1 MKKSVV
7 ILIALIYAASIVLVG
22 YLGLKAKTYNDV
34 FPVEKIE
41 ILTEYSEVRDTGE
54 KYIIFN
60 SESGKNSTLQF
71 ECRVLPD
78 NATDKKIIYKLAS
91 DCTIAT
97 ISENGLLTFM
107 TDKIQSVS
115 SLTVY
120 IYANQNPAVQEEVIV
135 YFIP

>member
-34 FPVEKIE
+34 YPVERLE
-41 ILTEYSEVRDTGE
+41 ILTEYNEMPNTGD
-54 KYIIFN
+54 KYITFVHRDG
-60 SESGKNSTLQF
+60 EEPTLQF
-71 ECRVLPD
+71 ECRVLPE
-78 NATDKKIIYKLAS
+78 NATDKEIIYKLAS

-97 ISENGLLTFM
+97 ISEDGLLTFLP
-107 TDKIQSVS
+107 DEIHQVS

-120 IYANQNPAVQEEVIV
+120 IYANQNPAIQEEVTV

>member
-7 ILIALIYAASIVLVG
+7 ILITLIYAASIVLVG

-34 FPVEKIE
+34 FPVERIE
-41 ILTEYSEVRDTGE
+41 ILTEYSEVPDTGD
-54 KYIIFN
+54 KYIVFDP
-60 SESGKNSTLQF
+60 SDGAAPTLQL
-71 ECRVLPD
+71 ECRALPD

-97 ISENGLLTFM
+97 ISEDGLLTFL
-107 TDKIQSVS
+107 TDKIDTVS

-120 IYANQNPAVQEEVIV
+120 IYANQNPAIQEEIIV

>member
-34 FPVEKIE
+34 FPVERLE
-41 ILTEYSEVRDTGE
+41 ILTDYKEVPESGE
-54 KYIIFN
+54 KYIVFN
-60 SESGKNSTLQF
+60 PADGEAPAIQF
-71 ECRVLPD
+71 ECRALPD

-97 ISENGLLTFM
+97 ISEDGLLTFL
-107 TDKIQSVS
+107 TDKIQKTSSV
-115 SLTVY
+115 TVY
-120 IYANQNPAVQEEVIV
+120 IYANQNPALQEEVVV

>member
-34 FPVEKIE
+34 YPVERLE
-41 ILTEYSEVRDTGE
+41 ILTEYNEMPNTGD
-54 KYIIFN
+54 KYITFVHRDG
-60 SESGKNSTLQF
+60 EEPTLQF
-71 ECRVLPD
+71 ECRVLPE
-78 NATDKKIIYKLAS
+78 NATDKKVIYKLAS

-97 ISENGLLTFM
+97 ISEDGLLTFL
-107 TDKIQSVS
+107 TDNIHQVS

>member
-34 FPVEKIE
+34 FPVERIE
-41 ILTEYSEVRDTGE
+41 ILTEYNEHPETGD

-60 SESGKNSTLQF
+60 HSAGEEPTLQF
-71 ECRVLPD
+71 ECRALPD
-78 NATDKKIIYKLAS
+78 NASDKKIIYKLAS

-97 ISENGLLTFM
+97 ISDDGLLTFL
-107 TDKIQSVS
+107 TDKIDSAS

-120 IYANQNPAVQEEVIV
+120 IYANQNPALQEEIVV
-135 YFIP
+135 YFIS

>member
-7 ILIALIYAASIVLVG
+7 ILISLIYVASIVLVG

-34 FPVEKIE
+34 FPVEQIE
-41 ILTEYSEVRDTGE
+41 ILTEYSEVLESGE
-54 KYIIFN
+54 KYIVFN
-60 SESGKNSTLQF
+60 PKDGEDPTIQF
-71 ECRVLPD
+71 ECRALPD

-97 ISENGLLTFM
+97 ISEDGLLTFL
-107 TDKIQSVS
+107 TDKIHSVS
-115 SLTVY
+115 SVSVY
-120 IYANQNPAVQEEVIV
+120 IYANQNPALQEEIVV

>member
-34 FPVEKIE
+34 YPVERLE
-41 ILTEYSEVRDTGE
+41 ILNEYSEMPNTGD
-54 KYIIFN
+54 KYITFN
-60 SESGKNSTLQF
+60 PKDGEEPTLQF

-97 ISENGLLTFM
+97 ISEGGLLTFLPGRI
-107 TDKIQSVS
+107 DSVS

>member
-34 FPVEKIE
+34 FPVERLE
-41 ILTEYSEVRDTGE
+41 ILTEYQENAATGD

-60 SESGKNSTLQF
+60 SNGSGDNTIQF

-78 NATDKKIIYKLAS
+78 TATDKGIIYKLAN

-97 ISENGLLTFM
+97 ISDDGLLTFT
-107 TDKIQSVS
+107 TDEIS

-120 IYANQNPAVQEEVIV
+120 IYANQNPVIQEEITV

>member
-34 FPVEKIE
+34 FPVERIE
-41 ILTEYSEVRDTGE
+41 ILTEYSEVPDTGE
-54 KYIIFN
+54 KYIVFN
-60 SESGKNSTLQF
+60 PADGEEPTIQF
-71 ECRVLPD
+71 ECMALPD

-97 ISENGLLTFM
+97 ISEDGLLTFL
-107 TDKIQSVS
+107 TEEIHAVS

-120 IYANQNPAVQEEVIV
+120 IYANQNPAVQEEIVV

>member
-34 FPVEKIE
+34 FPVERIE
-41 ILTEYSEVRDTGE
+41 ILTEYSEAPDTGD
-54 KYIIFN
+54 KYIVFKQTDG
-60 SESGKNSTLQF
+60 EAPTLQL
-71 ECRVLPD
+71 ECRALPD
-78 NATDKKIIYKLAS
+78 NASDKKIIYKLAS

-97 ISENGLLTFM
+97 ISEDGLITFL
-107 TDKIQSVS
+107 TDKIDSVS

-120 IYANQNPAVQEEVIV
+120 IYANQNPAMQEEIIV